1 MYLCFFFTISVHL
14 KSGLRRRVAFGGRGL
29 VRREAFGGRGLW
41 WTGPD
46 KKGGFWWERPYR
58 GTLMYV

>member
-1 MYLCFFFTISVHL
+1 MLFLYYLSSSEIWPE
-14 KSGLRRRVAFGGRGL
+14 KKGGLWWEGPGKKG
-29 VRREAFGGRGLW
+29 GLW